1 MTNRRYEYL
10 FKELK
15 TMELK
20 LERNTFTEK
29 STIGTLSINGVPECF
44 ILEDKDRGLIDAMP
58 LSKINELKVYGE
70 TAIPYGRYEI
80 DITMSARF
88 KKLLPILLNVKGYE
102 GIRIHTGNTAV
113 DTHGCLLPARKKGKD
128 IVTES
133 TLAFNQLFAK
143 LKTAKENKERIF
155 ITIVK

>member
-1 MTNRRYEYL
+1 MTNRRTEYL
-10 FKELK
+10 FKELR

-20 LERNTFTEK
+20 LERNVFTEK
-29 STIGTLSINGVPECF
+29 STIGTLSINGIAECF
-44 ILEDKDRGLIDAMP
+44 ILEDKDRGLNDAMP

-80 DITMSARF
+80 DITLSARF
-88 KKLLPILLNVKGYE
+88 KKQLPILLNVKGYE
-102 GIRIHTGNTAV
+102 GIRIHTGNKAI
-113 DTHGCLLPARKKGKD
+113 DTHGCLLPARKKGVD
-128 IVTES
+128 SVIES

-143 LKTAKENKERIF
+143 LKQAKANKERIF